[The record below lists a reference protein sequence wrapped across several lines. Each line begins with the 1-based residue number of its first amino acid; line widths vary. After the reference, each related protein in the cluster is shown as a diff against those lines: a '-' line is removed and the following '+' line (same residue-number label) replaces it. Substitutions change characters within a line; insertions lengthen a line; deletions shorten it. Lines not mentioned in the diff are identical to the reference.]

1 MALSIVKDITVA
13 KNAVKEITAHLLEKN
28 PYIYTEMRANKARGE
43 AFALSTVEDITAQLL
58 AANTATQLA
67 QIVASKA
74 PTCVGGTQKV
84 GTV

>member
-1 MALSIVKDITVA
+1 
-13 KNAVKEITAHLLEKN
+13 
-28 PYIYTEMRANKARGE
+28 MRANKARGE

-74 PTCVGGTQKV
+74 PTCVDGTLKAGLV
-84 GTV
+84 SP